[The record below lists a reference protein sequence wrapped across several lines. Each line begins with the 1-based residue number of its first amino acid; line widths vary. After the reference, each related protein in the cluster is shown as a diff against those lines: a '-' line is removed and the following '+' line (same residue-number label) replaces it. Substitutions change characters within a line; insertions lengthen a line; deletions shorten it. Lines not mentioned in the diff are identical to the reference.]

1 MNQIK
6 IANAITSG
14 KYSFE
19 QIAEMFNVRLMDVE
33 ITWAEMN
40 DAEAWFYVQIS
51 ESGE

>member
-6 IANAITSG
+6 IANAITSC

-19 QIAEMFNVRLMDVE
+19 QIAEMFNVRVMDVE

-40 DAEAWFYVQIS
+40 DADAWYYVQIS
-51 ESGE
+51 QLGE